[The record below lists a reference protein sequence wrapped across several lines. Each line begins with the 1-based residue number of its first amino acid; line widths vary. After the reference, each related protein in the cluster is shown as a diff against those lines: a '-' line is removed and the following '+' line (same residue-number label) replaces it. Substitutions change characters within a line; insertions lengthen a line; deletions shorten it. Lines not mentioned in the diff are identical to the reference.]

1 MSPLRRSGLYELKKD
16 HVKAGLQSYPVPR
29 LYEPVILML
38 NLRTAW
44 NCPKSPLE
52 ILLHLV
58 YENCLITS
66 HITALV
72 HDVIIYG
79 QDRFMVNQY
88 ALFKVTGKYR
98 KWCNVCQSLEDWRKF
113 ILSAGQ

>member
-1 MSPLRRSGLYELKKD
+1 MFSQNIAVLKKNQ
-16 HVKAGLQSYPVPR
+16 VKAGLQSHPVPR
-29 LYEPVILML
+29 HYEPVMLLL

-44 NCPKSPLE
+44 NCPKSPSE

-72 HDVIIYG
+72 RDVIIYG

-88 ALFKVTGKYR
+88 AICLFKVTGKYR
-98 KWCNVCQSLEDWRKF
+98 E
-113 ILSAGQ
+113 